1 RGNGDTIVL
10 SSYPKASEALMD
22 TEAENDIAWLK
33 AIVTGTRNI
42 RGEMDISFGK
52 PIPVIFYKGSD
63 SDKARLE
70 ANRSL
75 LEFLVKPERL
85 DWLEADAEPP
95 ASATHLVGDMQVLV
109 PLSGLIDKD
118 AELAR
123 LNKEIEKKIK
133 DRARAEGKI
142 NNPSFVAKAPE
153 AVVQKEKDKVVDLNS
168 AIEQLETQK
177 TKVAAL

>member
-1 RGNGDTIVL
+1 MTREQVNNSEYYMKSLADDYEDGDEIRNTV
-10 SSYPKASEALMD
+10 SSVFAYVRELEK
-22 TEAENDIAWLK
+22 
-33 AIVTGTRNI
+33 
-42 RGEMDISFGK
+42 
-52 PIPVIFYKGSD
+52 
-63 SDKARLE
+63 DKA
-70 ANRSL
+70 
-75 LEFLVKPERL
+75 RL

-118 AELAR
+118 AELTR

-168 AIEQLETQK
+168 AIEQLEAQK
-177 TKVAAL
+177 IKVAAL